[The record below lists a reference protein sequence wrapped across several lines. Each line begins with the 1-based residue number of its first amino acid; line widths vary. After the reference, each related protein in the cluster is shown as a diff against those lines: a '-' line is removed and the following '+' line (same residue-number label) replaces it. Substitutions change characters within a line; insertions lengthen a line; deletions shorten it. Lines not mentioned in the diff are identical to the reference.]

1 MVGVVVS
8 RGNAQP
14 HEYCVAKCVN
24 SLAPTR
30 RAKDLNKSVGESV
43 NKIERCK
50 EDKCSKPVW
59 GFNLHSHVAE
69 THNGTRE
76 WCKPAALAKSN
87 LAAIAQKELSKAIVT
102 RKRKSSTTKG
112 PKPKRK
118 KVVKV
123 EPSSIEAAA
132 VAQNN
137 SVADNTVIKTE
148 PPDNAIELSSEQA
161 KKWAQSMMM
170 GGFSR

>member
-1 MVGVVVS
+1 MDTVRTAGKCS
-8 RGNAQP
+8 ITKDR
-14 HEYCVAKCVN
+14 EYCVAKCVN

-87 LAAIAQKELSKAIVT
+87 LAAIAQKSLSKAIVT
-102 RKRKSSTTKG
+102 R
-112 PKPKRK
+112 
-118 KVVKV
+118 
-123 EPSSIEAAA
+123 
-132 VAQNN
+132 
-137 SVADNTVIKTE
+137 
-148 PPDNAIELSSEQA
+148 
-161 KKWAQSMMM
+161 
-170 GGFSR
+170 GGFSG

>member
-1 MVGVVVS
+1 MVERQAVYFFRWG
-8 RGNAQP
+8 G
-14 HEYCVAKCVN
+14 
-24 SLAPTR
+24 
-30 RAKDLNKSVGESV
+30 DLNWVSSRKS
-43 NKIERCK
+43 IHRDER
-50 EDKCSKPVW
+50 
-59 GFNLHSHVAE
+59 
-69 THNGTRE
+69 
-76 WCKPAALAKSN
+76 AALAKSN

-170 GGFSR
+170 GGFSG

>member
-1 MVGVVVS
+1 MLKLITV
-8 RGNAQP
+8 
-14 HEYCVAKCVN
+14 HE
-24 SLAPTR
+24 
-30 RAKDLNKSVGESV
+30 
-43 NKIERCK
+43 
-50 EDKCSKPVW
+50 
-59 GFNLHSHVAE
+59 
-69 THNGTRE
+69 NG
-76 WCKPAALAKSN
+76 AN